1 MGWHG
6 GLDPVRLDLELV
18 GVNRDEY
25 LLAPVLYAKR
35 GADLPHSKLD
45 EGTVRAIRD
54 NKLGMTAKQWANK
67 LGLHYR
73 TIEKVR
79 YFESWRHVL

>member
-1 MGWHG
+1 MS
-6 GLDPVRLDLELV
+6 RE
-18 GVNRDEY
+18 EY
-25 LLAPVLYAKR
+25 LAAPVLYAKR
-35 GADLPHSKLD
+35 GEALPHSKLD
-45 EGTVRAIRD
+45 ADTVMAIRV
-54 NKLGMTAKQWANK
+54 NKLGLTAKQWANK